1 MIYDGLSKMATHKSM
16 LHFFKCNAQSEV
28 AALLK
33 VNQLLLLLFLLLLL
47 LRMPDEKWLK
57 RLPDISLKSNEYQ
70 KRHRQKGT
78 TTEWKE
84 KDRESERKKG
94 VRGS

>member
-16 LHFFKCNAQSEV
+16 LHFFKCNAKSEA

-33 VNQLLLLLFLLLLL
+33 VNQLLLLFLLLLLL

-70 KRHRQKGT
+70 KRHRQKGRRLNG
-78 TTEWKE
+78 K
-84 KDRESERKKG
+84 RMGER
-94 VRGS
+94 VRGREKGS